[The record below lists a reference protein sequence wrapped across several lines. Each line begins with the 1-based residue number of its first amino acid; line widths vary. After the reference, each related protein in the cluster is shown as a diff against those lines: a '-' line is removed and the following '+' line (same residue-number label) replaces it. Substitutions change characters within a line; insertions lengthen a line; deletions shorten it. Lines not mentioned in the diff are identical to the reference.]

1 MGFSLR
7 RWLSGALLALTF
19 ATMGCGTVPKD
30 PPVTLAAGYPTMD
43 GALRVWPAR
52 GGLIQDVRARE
63 AVARVVADW
72 RSPLDDRVHLPSSGI
87 LWFGEVEGVPLAL
100 VAATVPGRSASWLLQ
115 VVGDGDGYRID
126 RATDYTEPG
135 YLVYADLLPVQV
147 PEGRRYLTSARV
159 ERLTG
164 PDGRTLAVNDGLS
177 VPVAVPRCAAVTITA
192 RLRPTESLPEGRNAD
207 RVVDLGTGVVEPRYP
222 LVADASGSAGP
233 ALRGLDTCA
242 LAERGGPFGSIPRRI
257 RDEEVP
263 EVVPLSW
270 PIDQIGS
277 RALGEVE
284 LAGIGTGQLDQLTW
298 RGDGGMMTAVVF
310 RPDSGG
316 PAASGA
322 DRVNSLQVY
331 EVPLPQRP
339 IVALV
344 WRQTPDN
351 GLNLP
356 AGLAVLV
363 DRPGLVL
370 MDKPAGK
377 QTFSL
382 AGPDRTSY
390 RSIGED

>member
-1 MGFSLR
+1 VGFSLR

-177 VPVAVPRCAAVTITA
+177 VPVAVPR
-192 RLRPTESLPEGRNAD
+192 
-207 RVVDLGTGVVEPRYP
+207 
-222 LVADASGSAGP
+222 
-233 ALRGLDTCA
+233 
-242 LAERGGPFGSIPRRI
+242 
-257 RDEEVP
+257 
-263 EVVPLSW
+263 
-270 PIDQIGS
+270 
-277 RALGEVE
+277 
-284 LAGIGTGQLDQLTW
+284 
-298 RGDGGMMTAVVF
+298 
-310 RPDSGG
+310 
-316 PAASGA
+316 
-322 DRVNSLQVY
+322 
-331 EVPLPQRP
+331 
-339 IVALV
+339 
-344 WRQTPDN
+344 
-351 GLNLP
+351 
-356 AGLAVLV
+356 
-363 DRPGLVL
+363 
-370 MDKPAGK
+370 
-377 QTFSL
+377 
-382 AGPDRTSY
+382 
-390 RSIGED
+390 